1 MSDAQLVAN
10 LDAWLDTMRGPDG
23 YGGPVVHWWQNCLSF
38 TGAGLDWR
46 YEGIISGYLTL
57 WRRTGEARWLA
68 KARRAGDDL
77 VHGQLPSGNFRHSC
91 FEANPY
97 AGGTPHEAAADL
109 SLLRLAIALREDG
122 DEEWGRYAAA
132 AENNLRC
139 YYIGR
144 LWDENAGAFYQ
155 YPNAPVV
162 VPNKTCTLAEAL
174 FVWAALRGTDEP
186 IERYALP
193 ALHAVVAIQISGS
206 ERRAGAIPQSAL
218 RGVAP
223 GDYFPYYIARC
234 IPALLLAYE
243 YSDDERWLASAMAA
257 GEFVMRHVDE
267 TGHLPQVL
275 YTRGVNRF
283 PQWIAPLGDVLRA
296 LGMLRPHGFS
306 PDTNGMEAAA
316 RGGALEPGGIAT
328 ARGFGAQIG
337 QRYDRDALPDFRD
350 NIPVAGWA
358 DKSFAWLA
366 GRVPPG
372 QPLPPPQTA
381 DVTIDCTVR
390 GWRAQWHETN
400 EEMALTAGSRALYR
414 WRKGEAWAGVVAPE
428 VMMR

>member
-1 MSDAQLVAN
+1 VSDAQLVAN

-57 WRRTGEARWLA
+57 WRRTGEARWLV

-77 VHGQLPSGNFRHSC
+77 VHGQLPSGNFRHSN
-91 FEANPY
+91 FEQNPY

-109 SLLRLAIALREDG
+109 GLLRLAAALRTAGSDG
-122 DEEWGRYAAA
+122 WECYVAAA
-132 AENNLRC
+132 AVNLQC
-139 YYIGR
+139 YFVER
-144 LWDENAGAFYQ
+144 LWDNDAMSFRDS
-155 YPNAPVV
+155 PNTPSL
-162 VPNKTCTLAEAL
+162 VPNKACTLVEAL
-174 FVWAALRGTDEP
+174 FALAEWRGAADL
-186 IERYALP
+186 IERYCLP
-193 ALHAVVAIQISGS
+193 TLRAVVALQVKSP
-206 ERRAGAIPQSAL
+206 ERLAGAIPQNTI
-218 RGVAP
+218 RGELIDAC
-223 GDYFPYYIARC
+223 FPYYIARC

-257 GEFVMRHVDE
+257 GEFIMRYVDE

-296 LGMLRPHGFS
+296 LDMLRPHGFS
-306 PDTNGMEAAA
+306 SDTSGMEAAA

-350 NIPVAGWA
+350 NIPVAGWT

-390 GWRAQWHETN
+390 GRRAQWRETN
-400 EEMALTAGSRALYR
+400 EEMALTAGGRTLYR

-428 VMMR
+428 VMWI